1 MLLDFISKLYADDA
15 NDNDTCNHNLF
26 TGSWDFMNAFVYLT
40 TRSIQSL
47 AASIV
52 CTVLFWK
59 NRLSGKLFSQ
69 GVRNKSLNRS
79 GVYGSDAEEIIAK
92 FEHANEDNISL
103 TPESAIDDEDGEQV
117 KQYNQW
123 QVQELNDP
131 QLMAKLRI
139 A

>member
-1 MLLDFISKLYADDA
+1 MRKTLCAFLFFTIILVLLDFISKLYADDA

-26 TGSWDFMNAFVYLT
+26 TGSLDFMNAFVYLT

-69 GVRNKSLNRS
+69 GVRNSDLNRS

-92 FEHANEDNISL
+92 LEHAN
-103 TPESAIDDEDGEQV
+103 
-117 KQYNQW
+117 
-123 QVQELNDP
+123 
-131 QLMAKLRI
+131 
-139 A
+139 